1 MAVVDW
7 NGAFLLDPEPADTLA
22 VLEFANLELLELRF
36 LDDRLDKALDR
47 AYATL
52 QHPRG
57 FWRVFQRERTRRE
70 ISAVARMQIDAALL
84 YERVDNALKLYGDQ
98 YLARVHRAA
107 GESCGF
113 ADWHQS
119 VQRKLETLERVH
131 DKVHGEAADLRM
143 ETLEWIVI
151 LLIAGEIALSLGG
164 LFAH

>member
-1 MAVVDW
+1 MLRQYSTTNNNGKNSQQGWQCHGGPRQEQTNPYKHLQGPAPVTIVDPM
-7 NGAFLLDPEPADTLA
+7 LDNTVPY
-22 VLEFANLELLELRF
+22 N
-36 LDDRLDKALDR
+36 
-47 AYATL
+47 
-52 QHPRG
+52 
-57 FWRVFQRERTRRE
+57 
-70 ISAVARMQIDAALL
+70 
-84 YERVDNALKLYGDQ
+84 VDNALKLYGDQ

-131 DKVHGEAADLRM
+131 EKVHGEAADLRM